1 MSLAV
6 SFTPRHSSSSPG
18 DVTSAPVMSALSD
31 YSYHHTSSVDIYT
44 PRTRSIAVSNGE
56 WWPGAD
62 WWLGALL
69 WPHAATIYSIYTIFT
84 IYSIYTI
91 YSGHQLPGRASRR
104 HWDHQHPA
112 TMART
117 MQCTAE
123 GCGDTKKTAARKPI
137 DRDGYC
143 ISFFYASS
151 CPMLVRHQPMY
162 FKEDM
167 FIKGNVPK
175 ASLYRLPKPRMLLHY
190 HIAQHILCFV
200 RIKQCINAS

>member
-1 MSLAV
+1 MHLGLGPLPCLMESGDRGQTGDWVHYCGHMPPLSIVSTLSSLSIV
-6 SFTPRHSSSSPG
+6 STLSILATSYQAELHGDTETTSTRPPWPAPCNARRRVAETPRK
-18 DVTSAPVMSALSD
+18 LQQNNQ
-31 YSYHHTSSVDIYT
+31 Y
-44 PRTRSIAVSNGE
+44 RN
-56 WWPGAD
+56 
-62 WWLGALL
+62 
-69 WPHAATIYSIYTIFT
+69 
-84 IYSIYTI
+84 
-91 YSGHQLPGRASRR
+91 
-104 HWDHQHPA
+104 
-112 TMART
+112 
-117 MQCTAE
+117 
-123 GCGDTKKTAARKPI
+123 
-137 DRDGYC
+137 GYC